1 MSGDKT
7 MIEFFQS
14 VGYDHGAIT
23 SKPCLDNF
31 VLLNNNK
38 TLVYIKNVSNETVT
52 VLNLTIKSI
61 IKTSLDIVTDNPSK
75 ESVDEYVPFGNETL
89 ENINMSLI
97 PGDYIP
103 ILITYVK
110 EKEIQYK
117 SFAKLVVEW
126 I

>member
-1 MSGDKT
+1 

-14 VGYDHGAIT
+14 SGYDHGAIT

-89 ENINMSLI
+89 ENINISLI

>member
-1 MSGDKT
+1 M
-7 MIEFFQS
+7 
-14 VGYDHGAIT
+14 H
-23 SKPCLDNF
+23 
-31 VLLNNNK
+31 LLVK
-38 TLVYIKNVSNETVT
+38 C
-52 VLNLTIKSI
+52 
-61 IKTSLDIVTDNPSK
+61 
-75 ESVDEYVPFGNETL
+75 VPFGNETL

>member
-1 MSGDKT
+1 

-14 VGYDHGAIT
+14 SGYAHGAIT

-31 VLLNNNK
+31 VLLNNDK
-38 TLVYIKNVSNETVT
+38 TLIYIKNVSNETVT

-61 IKTSLDIVTDNPSK
+61 IKTSIDMVTDNPSK